1 MGGLELSML
10 VGDAMLDGLRDVVV
24 SAARNPDVQ
33 IAAKSAGKV
42 DPRQLA
48 EKIVGMIMNDQ
59 DFRTD
64 LIGLVAAMIKRASS

>member
-10 VGDAMLDGLRDVVV
+10 VGDAMLDGLREIVV
-24 SAARNPDVQ
+24 SAARNPEVQ
-33 IAAKSAGKV
+33 LAAKSAGQI

-48 EKIVGMIMNDQ
+48 EKIVRMVINDQ

-64 LIGLVAAMIKRASS
+64 LTGLVAAMIKRATT